1 MATSRLSPVLDQA
14 PAVANLRDQ
23 VVIGLSRAQKT
34 LPAMLFYDSIG
45 SRLFDRICELPEY
58 YLTRAEAE
66 ILDDRAHEIARRV
79 GPGCVV
85 IEYGAGSG
93 SKTRQLLRALHI
105 PAGYVAIDIARRTL
119 EEATSRLAREFP
131 TIPVMPICAD
141 FQRPIEIASFMFPH
155 RRRLAFF
162 PGSTIGNLEPR
173 EAIQFLKSVA
183 NVIGADGAA
192 LIGVDLVKD
201 PDVLERAYAD
211 AQGVTAAFNKNAL
224 LHANA
229 ALGADF
235 DVDSFAHVAIWN
247 EAHERVEM
255 HLVALREQHVH
266 VGDHAFRFRPE
277 ESIHTEN
284 SYKYTPARF
293 AELAAHAGLAQTAV
307 FLDSNERFADILL
320 EPAAHAAANQHTLDV
335 IRPAAAVRV
344 R

>member
-1 MATSRLSPVLDQA
+1 MVTPRLSQVLDQA
-14 PAVANLRDQ
+14 PAVASLREQ
-23 VVIGLSRAQKT
+23 VVNGLSRAQKT
-34 LPAMLFYDSIG
+34 LPATLFYDAAG
-45 SRLFDRICELPEY
+45 CRLFDRICELPEY

-66 ILDDRAHEIARRV
+66 ILEDRSHEIAHRV

-93 SKTRQLLRALHI
+93 AKTRQLLRALHL

-119 EEATSRLAREFP
+119 TEATSRIAREFP

-141 FQRPIEIASFMFPH
+141 FQQPIEIEPFTFPH

-162 PGSTIGNLEPR
+162 PGSTIGNLDPR
-173 EAIQFLKSVA
+173 EAIAFLKTVA
-183 NVIGADGAA
+183 DVVGADGAA

-224 LHANA
+224 LHVNA

-235 DVDSFAHVAIWN
+235 DVDAFAHVAIWN

-255 HLVALREQHVH
+255 HLVSLREQVVH
-266 VGDHAFRFRPE
+266 VGDREFWFRPQ
-277 ESIHTEN
+277 ESIHTES
-284 SYKYTPARF
+284 SYKYTLASF
-293 AELAAHAGLAQTAV
+293 AELTAQAGLTQTAV
-307 FLDSNERFADILL
+307 FLDSNERFADVLL
-320 EPAAHAAANQHTLDV
+320 EPAALAAANHRVLDV
-335 IRPAAAVRV
+335 IRPTAAARM